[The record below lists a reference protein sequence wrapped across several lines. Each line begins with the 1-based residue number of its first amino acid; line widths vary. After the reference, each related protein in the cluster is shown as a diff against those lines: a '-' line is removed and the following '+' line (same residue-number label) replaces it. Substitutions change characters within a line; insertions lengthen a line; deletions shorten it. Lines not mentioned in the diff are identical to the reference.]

1 MRALR
6 PPLIFVPMS
15 PYICFICLFFIY
27 IFVYY
32 TQFFINKK
40 LFFCRIPF
48 AVRLG
53 TFFFVRVRTMWQLT
67 WMVKPCSIIMSAW
80 QDSMKTAWLCLS
92 WLKYNIFPTRSRNK
106 VPYDLKRS
114 SKILSQIIFTN
125 TFYFVTLWKSS
136 YQWKFWFVSSTINW
150 LSS

>member
-1 MRALR
+1 MDTFWLDLGFTLENIMQCVPCRGYWSLYLCR
-6 PPLIFVPMS
+6 PIYVLYVYF
-15 PYICFICLFFIY
+15 LY
-27 IFVYY
+27 IFVYC
-32 TQFFINKK
+32 TQSSINKK

-67 WMVKPCSIIMSAW
+67 WMVKPCPIIMSAW
-80 QDSMKTAWLCLS
+80 QDSMKTAWLYLS

-114 SKILSQIIFTN
+114 SKILSQIIFTK
-125 TFYFVTLWKSS
+125 YFLFCDLMK
-136 YQWKFWFVSSTINW
+136 I
-150 LSS
+150 